1 MSNQCVLALQF
12 AIMDHILSYSSHYL
26 FTWSNQYMKSLVS
39 SAGDAEVRLALL
51 LHGPPLPAASLTLSW
66 SFNS

>member
-51 LHGPPLPAASLTLSW
+51 HGQPLPAASSTLSW